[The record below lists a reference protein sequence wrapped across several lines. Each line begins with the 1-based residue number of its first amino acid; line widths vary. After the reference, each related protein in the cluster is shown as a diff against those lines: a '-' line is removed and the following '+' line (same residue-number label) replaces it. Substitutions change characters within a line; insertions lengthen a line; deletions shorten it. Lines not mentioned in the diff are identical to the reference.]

1 MNFLWVLFHIYVTI
15 KLLLS
20 KGETMINSI
29 VSQGLIWAI
38 LGLGIFMT
46 FRILDFPD
54 MTTEGSFPLGGAVA
68 VTLIT
73 KGVNPLFATLAAIGA
88 GCLAGL
94 ATGLLYT
101 KGRIPT
107 LLSGILV
114 MTSCNSVILFV
125 MQRANLGLLGYK
137 KIQEFLPFASGFNEI
152 LIGLIFVTL
161 VILGLIFFLDT
172 RLGQAY
178 IATGDNPDMAK
189 SFGINTDRMELM
201 GLVISNGIIALS
213 GALMAQQEGYADAS
227 RGIGVIVIGLA
238 SLIIGEVLFSNVTLT
253 ERLLSIAIGS
263 IAYQFLIWAVIALGI
278 NTSYIRIFS
287 ALILAICLMIPTF
300 KGKIMKGAK
309 LSK

>member
-1 MNFLWVLFHIYVTI
+1 
-15 KLLLS
+15 
-20 KGETMINSI
+20 MINSI

-73 KGVNPLFATLAAIGA
+73 KGVNPLLATLAAIGA

-178 IATGDNPDMAK
+178 IVTGDNPDMAK

>member
-1 MNFLWVLFHIYVTI
+1 
-15 KLLLS
+15 
-20 KGETMINSI
+20 MINSI

-73 KGVNPLFATLAAIGA
+73 KGVNPLLATLAAIGA

-101 KGRIPT
+101 KGKIPT

-178 IATGDNPDMAK
+178 IVTGDNPDMAK

>member
-1 MNFLWVLFHIYVTI
+1 
-15 KLLLS
+15 
-20 KGETMINSI
+20 MINSI

-73 KGVNPLFATLAAIGA
+73 KGVNPLIATLVAIGA

-137 KIQEFLPFASGFNEI
+137 KIQDYLPFAGGLSEI
-152 LIGLIFVTL
+152 LIGLIFVAL

-178 IATGDNPDMAK
+178 IATGDNADMAN

-253 ERLLSIAIGS
+253 ERLLSVAVGS

-309 LSK
+309 FSK

>member
-1 MNFLWVLFHIYVTI
+1 
-15 KLLLS
+15 
-20 KGETMINSI
+20 MINSI

-73 KGVNPLFATLAAIGA
+73 KGVNPLIATLAAFGA

-137 KIQEFLPFASGFNEI
+137 KIQDYLPFAGGLSEI

-178 IATGDNPDMAK
+178 IATGDNADMAK

-253 ERLLSIAIGS
+253 ERLLSVAVGS

-309 LSK
+309 FSK

>member
-1 MNFLWVLFHIYVTI
+1 
-15 KLLLS
+15 
-20 KGETMINSI
+20 MINSI

-73 KGVNPLFATLAAIGA
+73 KGVNPLIATLVAIGA

-137 KIQEFLPFASGFNEI
+137 KIQDYLPFAGGLSEI

-253 ERLLSIAIGS
+253 ERLLSVAVGS

-309 LSK
+309 FSK

>member
-1 MNFLWVLFHIYVTI
+1 
-15 KLLLS
+15 
-20 KGETMINSI
+20 MINSI

-54 MTTEGSFPLGGAVA
+54 LTNEGSFPLGGAVA

-73 KGVNPLFATLAAIGA
+73 KGVNPLIATLAAISA

-101 KGRIPT
+101 KGKIPT

-137 KIQEFLPFASGFNEI
+137 KIQDYLPFAGGLSEI
-152 LIGLIFVTL
+152 LLGLIFVTL

-178 IATGDNPDMAK
+178 IATGDNSDMAK

-253 ERLLSIAIGS
+253 ERLLSVAVGS

-309 LSK
+309 FSK

>member
-1 MNFLWVLFHIYVTI
+1 
-15 KLLLS
+15 
-20 KGETMINSI
+20 MINSI

-94 ATGLLYT
+94 ATGLLHT
-101 KGRIPT
+101 KGKIPT